1 MCCTCRFCLACLR
14 QNRAFS
20 SLVNVY
26 HGLIISGLKQGEE
39 GTLEVPEADE
49 DGLEHPEIE
58 QVWTIKACPAGPC
71 PDLRIP
77 Q

>member
-1 MCCTCRFCLACLR
+1 MC
-14 QNRAFS
+14 
-20 SLVNVY
+20 
-26 HGLIISGLKQGEE
+26 GLKQGEE

-58 QVWTIKACPAGPC
+58 QVWTVKACPAGPC
-71 PDLRIP
+71 PDLHT